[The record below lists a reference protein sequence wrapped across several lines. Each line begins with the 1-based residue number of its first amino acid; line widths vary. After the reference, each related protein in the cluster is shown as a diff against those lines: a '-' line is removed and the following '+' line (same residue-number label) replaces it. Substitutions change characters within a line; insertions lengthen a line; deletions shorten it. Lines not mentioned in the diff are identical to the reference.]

1 MKFDRKADTIF
12 ALQHGLFGNAPKQWQ
27 TPEEVLREF
36 GNRPIVVRSRVPGGR
51 CWYEI
56 TIEDWLRSPGT
67 IRVSD
72 YYFNEPI
79 DPRTVTLNAEIT
91 RSMTG
96 GVAMT
101 YATTQQHMRQA
112 LREHARHARRIE
124 ALIILRTLAC
134 ERGREVVEGLMDQYP
149 DHVVEFTCMSK
160 PYGTLGW
167 KTVVWEVRNY

>member
-1 MKFDRKADTIF
+1 MRLDCKSDNIF
-12 ALQHGLFGNAPKQWQ
+12 ALQNGLFGNAPKQWQ
-27 TPEEVLREF
+27 TPGEVLREF
-36 GNRPIVVRSRVPGGR
+36 GNRPIVVRPRTPGGR

-56 TIEDWLRSPGT
+56 TIEEWLALPGD

-79 DPRTVTLNAEIT
+79 DPVTVTLNAEIT
-91 RSMTG
+91 RALLG

-101 YATTQQHMRQA
+101 YATTQEHMRPA
-112 LREHARHARRIE
+112 LRNHARHARRIE

-149 DHVVEFTCMSK
+149 DHVIEFTCMTKS
-160 PYGTLGW
+160 YGTLGW
-167 KTVVWEVRNY
+167 KTVVWEVRSY